1 MAESRVMPVRALAAN
16 LGIFGPDEIREIT
29 AAFEAVLKDMG
40 LTDRS
45 DPATLMVAKL
55 TIDLAK
61 QGQFTAATL
70 RDRVLKEMK
79 PKRLLN

>member
-1 MAESRVMPVRALAAN
+1 MGHACSGFGCEPWDIWSRR
-16 LGIFGPDEIREIT
+16 IREIT

-40 LTDRS
+40 LTDRN

-55 TIDLAK
+55 AIDLAK

-70 RDRVLKEMK
+70 RARVLKEMK